1 MARIGA
7 GDTTGDTTEETDSTD
22 DAGSDTSIEDKQTS
36 VVEEGDSNTDPDIS
50 TGDTSTPDPSQPA
63 RGRGDTGSDTGST
76 VPDPTDDAGSDTSAE
91 DRGDDLVDRGNQNTN
106 PAVDASPTDDA
117 GADTGTREKQDQLR
131 EMGDRD
137 TEPVGMPRDDGF
149 DAGADTSAREKRKQL
164 VEGFQAGDESA
175 DRDGEVMVPVDSGV
189 EGQGLETSNER
200 AAALE
205 ARWLSENSEFDNE
218 DIAVQRDGDTLR
230 LRFTE
235 SGAAMSVA
243 EQIRDRPTTRPGDV
257 RVENGTVFVDITRA
271 GELTESQQM
280 DTVAGNVNRTRAQ
293 QLADI
298 DFSYTD
304 ESVAK
309 ANRELA
315 GERGALTSNAI
326 SRIEDELGVDL
337 SREDVEI
344 TRDGNRT
351 EVTLSEQGKRTV
363 REQNEAFDDPTIMI
377 PGQVAGVNV
386 PGGGK
391 SVERV
396 LRDFQMGVGR
406 WAERNVQ
413 SGPQT
418 SRWAQMGI
426 EPADRGPRQKAITGW
441 SEEVGQSLAST
452 PALLANVPL
461 GAKEGYGWYKEA
473 AENPDNPVG
482 FYKKTGSVASKRVA
496 GAAEYAWNNP
506 GESSAR
512 VVGSLLGTGLVMG
525 GAAAVSSRA
534 GAASRW
540 TIQPGEEALGTAGYH
555 ATRRLRNQKAADRYF
570 PNKEPLIFS
579 EEAAIRGV
587 NRARAEISPRA
598 KAAAVRARSEM
609 ETFAQSNRGQWQIGR
624 TETEGAKKET
634 ITAEDLADQ
643 NFAEPDR
650 GFEPLQSDPTGPNV
664 PRKPVKAGINEQGS
678 FVGSYTRAQDP
689 AFGGSGKPNQAQAKK
704 DTSFYS
710 EEQLARVRAA
720 QSGPSSRARQRLEA
734 AQRPN
739 ARVYEMSLSGVDQQ
753 AATARAVSV
762 DAYQLGMLSMAQRMR
777 VQNRLGTEEVVASE
791 FKTAIE
797 NELAMETE
805 AKTEAKAEARAR
817 ADTQTEFETR
827 FEYEGRF
834 EFESRGRSDPPVEV
848 EPETDGADN
857 EPNWGV
863 DMQGSDGQGSTSSP
877 VDRDAGWIN
886 KWATALAGG
895 GIEARRA
902 PENVADYA
910 GDPLPAPTVAQTEGK
925 TEAVED
931 FFDFSPDS
939 NNGGWGAWL

>member
-7 GDTTGDTTEETDSTD
+7 GDTSGGTTEETDSTD
-22 DAGSDTSIEDKQTS
+22 DAGSDTSVEDKQTS

-63 RGRGDTGSDTGST
+63 RGRGDTGSETGST
-76 VPDPTDDAGSDTSAE
+76 VPDPTDDAGSDTSAD
-91 DRGDDLVDRGNQNTN
+91 DRGDDLVDTGNQNTN
-106 PAVDASPTDDA
+106 PALDATPTDDA

-137 TEPVGMPRDDGF
+137 TEPVGMPRDDEF
-149 DAGADTSAREKRKQL
+149 DAGADTSATEKRRQL
-164 VEGFQAGDESA
+164 VEGFQAADESD

-189 EGQGLETSNER
+189 EGQGIETSNEQ

-205 ARWLSENSEFDNE
+205 ASWLGENPEFDKE
-218 DIAVQRDGDTLR
+218 DVAVQRDGDTLR

-280 DTVAGNVNRTRAQ
+280 DEVAGQVNRTRAQ

-315 GERGALTSNAI
+315 GQREANTTNAI
-326 SRIEDELGVDL
+326 SRIEDELGVNLD
-337 SREDVEI
+337 RDDVEI

-351 EVTLSEQGKRTV
+351 EVTLSEEGKRTV

-386 PGGGK
+386 PFGGK
-391 SVERV
+391 SVETV
-396 LRDFQMGVGR
+396 LRDFQMGVGK

-418 SRWAQMGI
+418 SKWGQMGI
-426 EPADRGPRQKAITGW
+426 KPADRGPRQKAITGW

-473 AENPDNPVG
+473 AENPDNPVE
-482 FYKKTGSVASKRVA
+482 FYKKTGSVASNRVV

-525 GAAAVSSRA
+525 GAAATSSRA

-540 TIQPGEEALGTAGYH
+540 AIQPGEEALGTAGYH

-598 KAAAVRARSEM
+598 KAAATRARSEM
-609 ETFAQSNRGQWQIGR
+609 AVFARSDRGQWQIGR
-624 TETEGAKKET
+624 TESGGKGANTITSEDIKSEVTGGQPGTLPGNEGA
-634 ITAEDLADQ
+634 
-643 NFAEPDR
+643 
-650 GFEPLQSDPTGPNV
+650 GM
-664 PRKPVKAGINEQGS
+664 
-678 FVGSYTRAQDP
+678 
-689 AFGGSGKPNQAQAKK
+689 
-704 DTSFYS
+704 DTSEPTS
-710 EEQLARVRAA
+710 GGNPWPDHMLPEGHPMRSDTEASPVDTELEGRRRVEE
-720 QSGPSSRARQRLEA
+720 

-739 ARVYEMSLSGVDQQ
+739 ARVYETSIGAIDAE
-753 AATARAVSV
+753 AATKPMVS
-762 DAYQLGMLSMAQRMR
+762 AKFSQGGMLSMAQEMR
-777 VQNRLGTEEVVASE
+777 VRNRPRMEAFGAFKFENALERELTTEV
-791 FKTAIE
+791 
-797 NELAMETE
+797 E
-805 AKTEAKAEARAR
+805 AEAEAKAEARAR
-817 ADTQTEFETR
+817 AEARAETKM
-827 FEYEGRF
+827 RF
-834 EFESRGRSDPPVEV
+834 EFEGRGRSDPPIEV
-848 EPETDGADN
+848 EPESDGADN
-857 EPNWGV
+857 EPGWGL
-863 DMQGSDGQGSTSSP
+863 DMQTPESTGSTDSP
-877 VDRDAGWIN
+877 VDTDAGWIN
-886 KWATALAGG
+886 QWATALAGG

-902 PENVADYA
+902 PENVDDYA
-910 GDPLPAPTVAQTEGK
+910 GDPLPAPTVAQTKGETK
-925 TEAVED
+925 AVED
-931 FFDFSPDS
+931 FFDFNPKEDS
-939 NNGGWGAWL
+939 WL